1 MFGNKKA
8 AKLYSE
14 GAQTEGLVVN
24 RSDTTERIN
33 YRVTIRVKFPDG
45 STTEFKKWLD
55 WHDVGQLYE
64 GSVVPVR
71 YEPSDHSKVVLDVPA
86 LEEHHARADAAGK
99 AQLDAQFE
107 RLGEP
112 GSGTGG
118 GPGVQALAGLGD
130 VRDLKAQ
137 LLQTAAENPG
147 AVVDLSS
154 GAPGRPGSDPED
166 RLAKLADLK
175 ERGVLSDDEFAAE
188 KAKILGER

>member
-1 MFGNKKA
+1 MFGNKKT

-55 WHDVGQLYE
+55 WHDVGQLYQ

-71 YEPSDHSKVVLDVPA
+71 YDPSDHSKVVLDVPA
-86 LEEHHARADAAGK
+86 LEERHARADAAGK
-99 AQLDAQFE
+99 TQLDSQLD

-112 GSGTGG
+112 GSGTG
-118 GPGVQALAGLGD
+118 GPGVQALAGLGNLG
-130 VRDLKAQ
+130 DLKAQ

-147 AVVDLSS
+147 SVVDLSS
-154 GAPGRPGSDPED
+154 GSPGPSSSSPED

-175 ERGVLSDDEFAAE
+175 DRGVLSDDEFAAE
-188 KAKILGER
+188 KAKILGES

>member
-1 MFGNKKA
+1 MFGNKKT

-14 GAQTEGLVVN
+14 GAQTKGLVVH

-33 YRVTIRVKFPDG
+33 YRVTIQVKFPDG

-55 WHDVGQLYE
+55 WHDVGQLYQ

-71 YEPSDHSKVVLDVPA
+71 YDPSDHSKVVLDVPA
-86 LEEHHARADAAGK
+86 LEERHGRADAARK

-107 RLGEP
+107 RLGEL
-112 GSGTGG
+112 GSPTGG

-130 VRDLKAQ
+130 VGDLKAQ

-147 AVVDLSS
+147 SVVDPWS
-154 GAPGRPGSDPED
+154 GSPGVVCGAGAEFGS
-166 RLAKLADLK
+166 
-175 ERGVLSDDEFAAE
+175 ERKGAGDV
-188 KAKILGER
+188 G

>member
-8 AKLYSE
+8 AKLYTE
-14 GAQTEGLVVN
+14 GAQTEGLVVH

-33 YRVTIRVKFPDG
+33 YQVTVRVKFPDG

-55 WHDVGQLYE
+55 WHDVGQLFQ
-64 GSVVPVR
+64 GSVVPIR
-71 YEPSDHSKVVLDVPA
+71 YEPSDHSKVVLDMPA
-86 LEEHHARADAAGK
+86 LEERQARSDAAGK

-130 VRDLKAQ
+130 VGDLKAQ

-147 AVVDLSS
+147 SVDLSS

>member
-1 MFGNKKA
+1 MFGNKKT

-14 GAQTEGLVVN
+14 GTQTEGLVVH

-45 STTEFKKWLD
+45 LTTEFKKWLD
-55 WHDVGQLYE
+55 WHDVGQLYQ

-71 YEPSDHSKVVLDVPA
+71 YDPSDHSKVSLDVPA
-86 LEEHHARADAAGK
+86 LEERQARADAAGK
-99 AQLDAQFE
+99 AQLDAQFA

-118 GPGVQALAGLGD
+118 GPGVQVLAGLGNLG
-130 VRDLKAQ
+130 DLKAQ
-137 LLQTAAENPG
+137 LLQTAAENP
-147 AVVDLSS
+147 ASVVNLSS
-154 GAPGRPGSDPED
+154 GSPGRPGSDPED

-175 ERGVLSDDEFAAE
+175 ERGVLSDEEFAAE
-188 KAKILGER
+188 KAKILKQS

>member
-1 MFGNKKA
+1 MFGNKKT

-14 GAQTEGLVVN
+14 GAQTEGLVVH
-24 RSDTTERIN
+24 RSDTTEGIN

-45 STTEFKKWLD
+45 LTTEFKKWLD

-71 YEPSDHSKVVLDVPA
+71 YDPSDQPKVVLDVPA
-86 LEEHHARADAAGK
+86 LQERNARADAAGK
-99 AQLDAQFE
+99 TQLDAQFA

-118 GPGVQALAGLGD
+118 GPGVQALAGLENLG
-130 VRDLKAQ
+130 DLKAQ

-147 AVVDLSS
+147 SVVDLSS
-154 GAPGRPGSDPED
+154 GSPGRPASDPED

-175 ERGVLSDDEFAAE
+175 ERGVLSDEEFAAE
-188 KAKILGER
+188 KAKILGES